1 MTAVGLRQYFINI
14 YAVILTA
21 VFAMA
26 AHAVTDPFP
35 DAARSYA
42 LYVNGELLWA
52 HKPELRVSPA
62 SLSKIM
68 TALIV
73 LERTSLNDIVAI
85 SRSAEMET
93 GSRLKLKAGD
103 KYYVIDL
110 LAASLIHSANDACRS
125 LAEHVSGNEARFV
138 RLMNKRAREMG
149 MRNTR
154 FSNACGHDNRNQ
166 YSTAHDLAK
175 LAFFALKN
183 ETFAKIVSLVDG
195 TITTVNERR
204 AFYLEN
210 TNALIGRYSGAIG
223 VKTGFTAQAGK
234 CLIALA
240 ERNGIRVMIVLL
252 NAPDRW
258 WKAVEMLDRAFLTA
272 EYNNAKQ

>member
-42 LYVNGELLWA
+42 LYVNGQLLWA
-52 HKPELRVSPA
+52 HKPELTVPPA
-62 SLSKIM
+62 SLTKIM
-68 TALIV
+68 TAIIA
-73 LERTSLNDIVAI
+73 LERTSLNDIVTVSKIA
-85 SRSAEMET
+85 AKET
-93 GSRLKLKAGD
+93 GTKINLKAGER
-103 KYYVIDL
+103 YYVIDL
-110 LAASLIHSANDACRS
+110 LAASLIHSANDACRA
-125 LAEHVSGNEARFV
+125 LAEHVSGNEVRFV
-138 RLMNKRAREMG
+138 RLMNKRARDLG
-149 MRNTR
+149 MKNTR
-154 FSNACGHDNRNQ
+154 FSNACGHDNKNQ
-166 YSTAHDLAK
+166 YSTADDMAR
-175 LAFFALKN
+175 LAFFAFKN
-183 ETFAKIVSLVDG
+183 ETFTKMVSLAAG
-195 TITTVNERR
+195 TISTADEQQT
-204 AFYLEN
+204 FHLEN

-240 ERNGIRVMIVLL
+240 ERNGIRVMLVLL

-258 WKAVEMLDRAFLTA
+258 WKAVEMLDLAFLTA